1 MFCGN
6 APGCR
11 RDDGVN
17 KVIVGTG
24 IDIVEVFRMR
34 DAINKW
40 GDNFL
45 TKVFTDKEIRYSNSK
60 RFAPQHFAAR
70 FAAKEAVVKAFG
82 VARRYPL
89 NWTDIEIFND
99 GEGKPVI
106 LFSND
111 ALKLK
116 KRKKVSEVV
125 VSMSHSKNYAV
136 ANVILLKKRAR

>member
-1 MFCGN
+1 M
-6 APGCR
+6 
-11 RDDGVN
+11 
-17 KVIVGTG
+17 IVGAG

-34 DAINKW
+34 DAISKW
-40 GDNFL
+40 GNSFL
-45 TKVFTDKEIRYSNSK
+45 TKVFTDKEISYSNSK

-82 VARRYPL
+82 EARKSPV

-99 GEGKPVI
+99 KEGRPI
-106 LFSND
+106 ISFSNG

-116 KRKKVSEVV
+116 KRKKVGEVV

-136 ANVILLKKRAR
+136 ANVILLRKAKR

>member
-1 MFCGN
+1 M
-6 APGCR
+6 
-11 RDDGVN
+11 
-17 KVIVGTG
+17 IVGTG

-34 DAINKW
+34 DAISKW
-40 GDNFL
+40 GDSFL
-45 TKVFTDKEIRYSNSK
+45 TKVFTGKEIKYSNSK

-70 FAAKEAVVKAFG
+70 FAAKEAVVTAFG

-99 GEGKPVI
+99 GEGKPII

-116 KRKKVSEVV
+116 KRKKVNEVV

-136 ANVILLKKRAR
+136 ANVILLRKRAK

>member
-1 MFCGN
+1 M
-6 APGCR
+6 
-11 RDDGVN
+11 
-17 KVIVGTG
+17 IVGTG

-34 DAINKW
+34 DAISKW

-45 TKVFTDKEIRYSNSK
+45 TKVFTLKEIKYSNSK

-82 VARRYPL
+82 VARKYPL

-99 GEGKPVI
+99 SEGKPVMS
-106 LFSND
+106 FSND

-116 KRKKVSEVV
+116 KMKKVSEVI

-136 ANVILLKKRAR
+136 ANIILLGKSKR

>member
-1 MFCGN
+1 M
-6 APGCR
+6 
-11 RDDGVN
+11 
-17 KVIVGTG
+17 IVGTG

-34 DAINKW
+34 DAISKW
-40 GDNFL
+40 GNSFL
-45 TKVFTDKEIRYSNSK
+45 TKVFTDKEISYSNSK

-82 VARRYPL
+82 EARKSPV

-99 GEGKPVI
+99 KEGRPI
-106 LFSND
+106 ISFSNG

-116 KRKKVSEVV
+116 KRKKVGEVV

-136 ANVILLKKRAR
+136 ANVILLRKAKR

>member
-1 MFCGN
+1 M
-6 APGCR
+6 
-11 RDDGVN
+11 
-17 KVIVGTG
+17 IVGTG

-40 GDNFL
+40 GMNFL
-45 TKVFTDKEIRYSNSK
+45 TKVFTNEEIKYSVSR

-82 VARRYPL
+82 VARRFPL
-89 NWTDIEIFND
+89 NWTDIQVFND
-99 GEGKPVI
+99 KEGKPVI
-106 LFSND
+106 SFTND

-116 KRKKVSEVV
+116 KQKKVNEVV

-136 ANVILLKKRAR
+136 ASVILLRKARPR

>member
-1 MFCGN
+1 M
-6 APGCR
+6 
-11 RDDGVN
+11 
-17 KVIVGTG
+17 IVGTG

-34 DAINKW
+34 DAISKW

-82 VARRYPL
+82 VARKYPL

-99 GEGKPVI
+99 EEGKPVI

-116 KRKKVSEVV
+116 KRKKVDEVV

-136 ANVILLKKRAR
+136 ANAILLRKRAK